1 MVTNISGPDG
11 AIRTLL
17 FIIAMV
23 YVIMGGSWLWLI
35 PGTIMLVTAMLTWCP
50 LYDMFG
56 INTYKGE
63 KQGH

>member
-1 MVTNISGPDG
+1 MWMVPATV
-11 AIRTLL
+11 LL
-17 FIIAMV
+17 A
-23 YVIMGGSWLWLI
+23 
-35 PGTIMLVTAMLTWCP
+35 TAMLAWCP